1 MILAGGGQLA
11 GLTMISTY
19 STYFFAIAGQKDPFQ
34 ASVIMSCISLA
45 AVMVMMGAL
54 DRFGRR
60 ILVAPALTVTCFS
73 LWLLGALFYV
83 PREKAGP
90 ALVSDP
96 HLCAPLTPQL
106 FVCALW
112 TFAFTIMGQS
122 YFLLAAEIPSALLRG
137 KC

>member
-60 ILVAPALTVTCFS
+60 ILVAPALTVTCLS

-90 ALVSDP
+90 ALVSP
-96 HLCAPLTPQL
+96 HRHAPLTPQL

-112 TFAFTIMGQS
+112 TFCFTITGQS
-122 YFLLAAEIPSALLRG
+122 YFLLAGSELA
-137 KC
+137 